1 MWLFQLI
8 SLGLQGVGLATSLL
22 VPVIGPP
29 LGASIGSVGTIVGI
43 VSLGLNY
50 NMKFPIAYWCR
61 QYFKFYNLYC
71 VTNESV

>member
-61 QYFKFYNLYC
+61 
-71 VTNESV
+71 